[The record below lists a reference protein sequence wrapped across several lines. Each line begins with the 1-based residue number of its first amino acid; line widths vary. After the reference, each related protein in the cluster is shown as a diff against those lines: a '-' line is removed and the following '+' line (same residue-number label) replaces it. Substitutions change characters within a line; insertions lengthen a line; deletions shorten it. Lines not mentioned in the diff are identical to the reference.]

1 MAKKIEIAHTMEER
15 LALMKKIGKKF
26 NKKVKRNSRVR
37 KTETSFMDKYDNG
50 NNINHYTDASKY
62 AEQYYGERMRQTT
75 GLDNDWD

>member
-1 MAKKIEIAHTMEER
+1 MAKKIEVAETMEER
-15 LALMKKIGKKF
+15 LALMRKLAKKF

-37 KTETSFMDKYDNG
+37 KTETSFMDRYDNV
-50 NNINHYTDASKY
+50 NNINHYTDASQY

>member
-1 MAKKIEIAHTMEER
+1 MAKRIEIADTMEER

-62 AEQYYGERMRQTT
+62 AEKYYGERMRQTT